1 MALEINLK
9 IVGALLIALG
19 IAHGTFGKRFEW
31 KADLAKL
38 SLLNR
43 QMFLVHCFF
52 IALTLVLMGGVT
64 LFYTDALLQPAPLS
78 RVVLAAVVIF
88 WLCRLFIQF
97 FVYDSLLWRGNK
109 FNTWMHVLFSF
120 FWTYVLFTYFL
131 AARHVW
137 Q

>member
-1 MALEINLK
+1 MLFGFAIGWVARPLGG
-9 IVGALLIALG
+9 IV
-19 IAHGTFGKRFEW
+19 FGHFGDRIGRKSM
-31 KADLAKL
+31 L
-38 SLLNR
+38 
-43 QMFLVHCFF
+43 F
-52 IALTLVLMGGVT
+52 ITLVLMGGVT

-137 Q
+137 R

>member
-64 LFYTDALLQPAPLS
+64 LFYTEALLQPAPLS

-137 Q
+137 H